1 MLIER
6 IGTAAMLEQTAEEA
20 AELTQAC
27 LKAARCKRGENPV
40 YKTRAQIQSDLAE
53 EIADVIIC
61 IRELLSQDTDL
72 DCLVDKM
79 QGEKIERTVK
89 RIREEDRS
97 NEHKSEVR
105 EMPGTDQTD
114 CWSLGW
120 EEWFSWRFV
129 HVQ

>member
-20 AELTQAC
+20 AELAQAC

-40 YKTRAQIQSDLAE
+40 YKTRARLQSDLAE

-61 IRELLSQDTDL
+61 IRELLSQNADL
-72 DCLVDKM
+72 DYLANKM
-79 QGEKIERTVK
+79 QGGKIERMVK
-89 RIREEDRS
+89 RMREEDRS

-105 EMPGTDQTD
+105 KVPGTDKTD
-114 CWSLGW
+114 
-120 EEWFSWRFV
+120 
-129 HVQ
+129 

>member
-1 MLIER
+1 MIIER

-40 YKTRAQIQSDLAE
+40 YKARAQIQSDLAE

-61 IRELLSQDTDL
+61 IRELLSQNTDL
-72 DCLVDKM
+72 DYLVNKM

-114 CWSLGW
+114 CRSMEWEGW
-120 EEWFSWRFV
+120 ISRRFV

>member
-20 AELTQAC
+20 AELAQAC
-27 LKAARCKRGENPV
+27 LKAARCKRGENQV
-40 YKTRAQIQSDLAE
+40 YKARAQIQSDLAE

-61 IRELLSQDTDL
+61 IRELLSQNTDL
-72 DCLVDKM
+72 DYLVNKM

-114 CWSLGW
+114 CRSMEWEGW
-120 EEWFSWRFV
+120 ISRRFV

>member
-6 IGTAAMLEQTAEEA
+6 IGVSAMLEQTAEEA
-20 AELTQAC
+20 AELAQAC

-40 YKTRAQIQSDLAE
+40 YKTRARLQSDLAE

-61 IRELLSQDTDL
+61 ISELLSQNAGL
-72 DCLVDKM
+72 DYLANKM
-79 QGEKIERTVK
+79 QGEKIERMVK

-114 CWSLGW
+114 CRSLGW
-120 EEWFSWRFV
+120 EEWISRRFV
-129 HVQ
+129 RVQ

>member
-1 MLIER
+1 MIIER

-61 IRELLSQDTDL
+61 IRELLSQNTDL
-72 DCLVDKM
+72 DYLVNKM

-105 EMPGTDQTD
+105 EMPGADQTD
-114 CWSLGW
+114 YWSLGW

>member
-20 AELTQAC
+20 AELAQAC
-27 LKAARCKRGENPV
+27 LKAARYKRGENPV
-40 YKTRAQIQSDLAE
+40 YKTRAQLQSGLAE

-61 IRELLSQDTDL
+61 IGELLSRNADL
-72 DCLVDKM
+72 DYLVNKM
-79 QGEKIERTVK
+79 QGEKIERMVK

-105 EMPGTDQTD
+105 KVPGTYQTD
-114 CWSLGW
+114 CRSLGW
-120 EEWFSWRFV
+120 EEWISRRFV

>member
-79 QGEKIERTVK
+79 QGEKIERMVK
-89 RIREEDRS
+89 RIREEDRG
-97 NEHKSEVR
+97 NEHKSKVR

-120 EEWFSWRFV
+120 EEWISRRFV
-129 HVQ
+129 RVQ

>member
-40 YKTRAQIQSDLAE
+40 YKTRARLQSDLAE
-53 EIADVIIC
+53 EIADVIIS

-114 CWSLGW
+114 CRILGW
-120 EEWFSWRFV
+120 EEWISRRFV
-129 HVQ
+129 RVQ

>member
-1 MLIER
+1 MIIER

-20 AELTQAC
+20 AELAQAC

-61 IRELLSQDTDL
+61 IRELFSQDKYL
-72 DCLVDKM
+72 DYLVNKM

-89 RIREEDRS
+89 RIREEE
-97 NEHKSEVR
+97 N
-105 EMPGTDQTD
+105 
-114 CWSLGW
+114 
-120 EEWFSWRFV
+120 
-129 HVQ
+129 

>member
-20 AELTQAC
+20 AELAQAC

-40 YKTRAQIQSDLAE
+40 YKTRARLQSDLAE

-61 IRELLSQDTDL
+61 IRELLSQNTDL
-72 DCLVDKM
+72 DYLVNKM

-114 CWSLGW
+114 CRSMEWEGW
-120 EEWFSWRFV
+120 ISRRFV

>member
-72 DCLVDKM
+72 DYLANKM
-79 QGEKIERTVK
+79 QGEKIERMVK
-89 RIREEDRS
+89 RIREEDRG

-105 EMPGTDQTD
+105 EMSGTDQTD
-114 CWSLGW
+114 CRSLGW
-120 EEWFSWRFV
+120 EEWISRRFV